1 MKRRNSKQPTDKK
14 PVVAN
19 SELWRKLTES
29 SQATVSGGLRDDDYD
44 GSTGSSVKDLTNS

>member
-1 MKRRNSKQPTDKK
+1 MKRRSSKQPTDKK

-29 SQATVSGGLRDDDYD
+29 SQATVSGGLGEDGDDEFVTTVGLDPD
-44 GSTGSSVKDLTNS
+44 Q